1 MEPKVDNHIFPNLRL
16 EWHYFFTFFSQT
28 FQLNLMA
35 CIQESL
41 EHLQKSLH
49 KIVALSGKNLMLGN
63 LTLKAN
69 MLTERN
75 TFYVFQKHT
84 FPHISHFFATT
95 FKVPNLELQRRQVS
109 FPSPIALLHIF
120 SSFSTSRLIRTK
132 QVVLTIIMRI

>member
-1 MEPKVDNHIFPNLRL
+1 MEPKVDNHIFPNLHL
-16 EWHYFFTFFSQT
+16 EWHYFFTFFLQT

-49 KIVALSGKNLMLGN
+49 KIVALSGKNHMLGN

-75 TFYVFQKHT
+75 TFYVF
-84 FPHISHFFATT
+84 
-95 FKVPNLELQRRQVS
+95 
-109 FPSPIALLHIF
+109 
-120 SSFSTSRLIRTK
+120 
-132 QVVLTIIMRI
+132 

>member
-1 MEPKVDNHIFPNLRL
+1 MEPKVDNHIFPNLHL
-16 EWHYFFTFFSQT
+16 EWHYFFTFFLQT

-35 CIQESL
+35 CIQECL

-75 TFYVFQKHT
+75 TFYVF
-84 FPHISHFFATT
+84 
-95 FKVPNLELQRRQVS
+95 
-109 FPSPIALLHIF
+109 
-120 SSFSTSRLIRTK
+120 
-132 QVVLTIIMRI
+132 